1 MLNNSELEFFNYLVV
16 LNYGSER
23 VEEPD
28 AIG

>member
-1 MLNNSELEFFNYLVV
+1 MRVRVYLKKTESVI